1 MRVLHAQS
9 FPRWIRELFQ
19 VEFTAAGIDVIWY
32 DDISDT
38 PWDTFTDVE
47 VLLTSKQYISKEMM
61 SSLASLKLVQVQGRA
76 PWAVDWRAAREVGIP
91 VSVLPHRGA
100 IAVAEQTISL
110 MLGCYRRLVDGHLG
124 TRDGEYLD
132 LDLDPIK
139 TNERKIAFNCLKFA
153 PGSEYMYLS
162 NFCLVGSSAKVSFWS
177 REYIGIKNLNVKYL
191 RFSER
196 LNWSIIPAIEIAKTV
211 WLSLIS
217 GASKEVTSVDV
228 STPGETTFTLL
239 VTSLATS
246 RLPSLIISTII
257 LKS

>member
-61 SSLASLKLVQVQGRA
+61 SFLPSLKLIQVQGRA

-139 TNERKIAFNCLKFA
+139 TNERKIAFNWLKFDDVQQLY
-153 PGSEYMYLS
+153 GKTLG
-162 NFCLVGSSAKVSFWS
+162 LVGLGD
-177 REYIGIKNLNVKYL
+177 IGIEVSRRAQAFDMEILYTKRHPLL
-191 RFSER
+191 AEHEHQ
-196 LNWSIIPAIEIAKTV
+196 AIVRYVGME
-211 WLSLIS
+211 
-217 GASKEVTSVDV
+217 
-228 STPGETTFTLL
+228 
-239 VTSLATS
+239 
-246 RLPSLIISTII
+246 
-257 LKS
+257 